1 MNGWQAD
8 LDIRTAGIPQEEDR
22 PTCYAGAV
30 NYKGAKSFGGT
41 YVQYPPFTAVHID
54 NVADSAAQ
62 SGSIEVTLEQLG
74 EWNPDYMFLN
84 AGNMELMQKDYASNQ
99 AFFDN
104 LRHSRP
110 VTSTPAFVQH
120 ERHQHRD
127 RHLRCLLQRRN
138 RISRRV
144 LGR

>member
-1 MNGWQAD
+1 M
-8 LDIRTAGIPQEEDR
+8 
-22 PTCYAGAV
+22 

-84 AGNMELMQKDYASNQ
+84 AGNMGVDAEGLRFQPGVLRQSQ
-99 AFFDN
+99 AFQAGN
-104 LRHSRP
+104 LY
-110 VTSTPAFVQH
+110 TS
-120 ERHQHRD
+120 
-127 RHLRCLLQRRN
+127 LRTT
-138 RISRRV
+138 
-144 LGR
+144 